1 LAQEEPSFDH
11 APGTEAAIFAD
22 FLPRSANPSAP
33 FSCFRELRSAVSV
46 ERDVKW
52 KAPAEHK
59 YRRARLAKLGSEQP
73 VSFEDLK
80 RWRIRPAN
88 GRTVTQNLDVSR
100 LEY

>member
-1 LAQEEPSFDH
+1 
-11 APGTEAAIFAD
+11 
-22 FLPRSANPSAP
+22 
-33 FSCFRELRSAVSV
+33 V
-46 ERDVKW
+46 
-52 KAPAEHK
+52 
-59 YRRARLAKLGSEQP
+59 AKLGSEQP